1 MIFSILSSLTILVLC
16 LLSTSAVIYNDVYDI
31 LKLKN
36 NEETNVNLIKF
47 EKCILPYKNNS
58 QTK

>member
-16 LLSTSAVIYNDVYDI
+16 LLSTSAKIYNDVYDI